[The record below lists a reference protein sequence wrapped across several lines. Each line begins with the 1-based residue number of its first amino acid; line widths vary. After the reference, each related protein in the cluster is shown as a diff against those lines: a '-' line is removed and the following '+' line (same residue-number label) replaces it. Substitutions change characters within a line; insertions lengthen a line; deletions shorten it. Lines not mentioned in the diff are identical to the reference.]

1 MHIGGIVLAAFDQ
14 VPWELHDNSIILG
27 CLSFFVAL
35 IMMYDLSDPVARL
48 VTDMTQTDHD
58 AQATANNSHATTT
71 TTTSTISTTN
81 HPPAVTNNLLS
92 SHQSSHPADSMV
104 YFLLHVSLIVCVC
117 SFSIY
122 LLKYFVNRCSS

>member
-58 AQATANNSHATTT
+58 AQTTANNSHATTT
-71 TTTSTISTTN
+71 TFTTTN
-81 HPPAVTNNLLS
+81 HPPAVTNSQLS

-104 YFLLHVSLIVCVC
+104 HFSLRVSLIVCVFICVC
-117 SFSIY
+117 SFVIY
-122 LLKYFVNRCSS
+122 LLKLFR